1 MFYYSTGRFLFVT
14 LCVCHQGKMESW
26 RHFLKQ
32 ELTRQQFGVFC
43 QVVICLTVDRF
54 VSQPPHDPIIKLY
67 RSVVGIQT
75 KASFKSERGPSE
87 GDVVSTLVQRL
98 ETLGGAKSH

>member
-1 MFYYSTGRFLFVT
+1 MSSRENGILETLFEVGT
-14 LCVCHQGKMESW
+14 NSVAIW
-26 RHFLKQ
+26 
-32 ELTRQQFGVFC
+32 VFC
-43 QVVICLTVDRF
+43 QTVDRF